1 MDRLSL
7 RSLFNMN
14 RRTANGSNERR
25 AKQRLPK
32 SRVTKILIVDDS
44 RTVVHNLRTM
54 LEQDGYYVMEA
65 NDGMTGIEISRIHRP
80 DLILMDVIMPGL
92 NGFQATRKI
101 RKDPL
106 TQAIPIIIISAT
118 EQPTE
123 QFWLSKLGAND
134 FIGKPIVRGE
144 LFTKVENQLHPRR
157 VVA

>member
-1 MDRLSL
+1 MERMSL
-7 RSLFNMN
+7 RGLFNLN
-14 RRTANGSNERR
+14 RRTTSSTERR

-32 SRVTKILIVDDS
+32 NRIVKILVVDDS

-65 NDGMTGIEISRIHRP
+65 NDGMTAIELAKKQRP

-101 RKDPL
+101 RKEQS

-123 QFWLSKLGAND
+123 QFWLTKLGAND
-134 FIGKPIVRGE
+134 FIGKPVVRGE
-144 LFTKVENQLHPRR
+144 LFTKVENQLSPQR

>member
-1 MDRLSL
+1 MERTSL
-7 RSLFNMN
+7 RSLFNLN
-14 RRTANGSNERR
+14 RRTTSGSERR
-25 AKQRLPK
+25 AKQRHPK
-32 SRVTKILIVDDS
+32 NRTIKILVVDDS

-65 NDGMTGIEISRIHRP
+65 NDGMTGIELAKRQRP

-101 RKDPL
+101 RKDVI
-106 TQAIPIIIISAT
+106 TQQIPIIIISAT

-123 QFWLSKLGAND
+123 QFWLTKLGAND
-134 FIGKPIVRGE
+134 FIGKPVIRGE
-144 LFTKVENQLHPRR
+144 LFNKVENQLFPQQ

>member
-1 MDRLSL
+1 MERKTFFNN
-7 RSLFNMN
+7 LFS
-14 RRTANGSNERR
+14 RRNTTTERR

-32 SRVTKILIVDDS
+32 TRVIKVLVVDDS
-44 RTVVHNLRTM
+44 RTVVHGLRTV

-65 NDGMTGIEISRIHRP
+65 YDGMTAIELAKAHQP

-101 RKDPL
+101 RKDPA
-106 TQAIPIIIISAT
+106 THTIPIIIISAT

-134 FIGKPIVRGE
+134 FLGKPIIRGD
-144 LFTKVENQLHPRR
+144 LFTKVESQLYPRQ

>member
-1 MDRLSL
+1 MERKTFFNN
-7 RSLFNMN
+7 LFS
-14 RRTANGSNERR
+14 RRNSPVERR
-25 AKQRLPK
+25 AKPRLPK
-32 SRVTKILIVDDS
+32 TRVTKVLVVDDS
-44 RTVVHNLRTM
+44 RTVVHSLRTV

-65 NDGMTGIEISRIHRP
+65 YDGMTAIELAKAHQP

-101 RKDPL
+101 RKDPA
-106 TQAIPIIIISAT
+106 THTIPIIIISAT

-134 FIGKPIVRGE
+134 FLGKPIIRGE
-144 LFTKVENQLHPRR
+144 LFNKVESQLYPRQ